1 MSVERD
7 GNFITLS
14 AGSDSIQL
22 PFAAYESGKQT
33 VATVVDQGRTVDGI
47 VRGSVVAKAT
57 KIELKWAVLT
67 PETWAQICNFF
78 DKHFY
83 FNARYYDMT
92 KNAFVTKKMYV
103 GDRSA
108 QPFIIDDVTGKPT
121 YYLNCE
127 ANIIG
132 VGEKL

>member
-1 MSVERD
+1 MAIERD

-14 AGSDSIQL
+14 AGGDTLQL

-33 VATVVDQGRTVDGI
+33 IATVVDQARSADGI
-47 VRGSVVAKAT
+47 VRGSVIAKAS

-67 PETWAQICNFF
+67 PASWADICRFF

-83 FNARYYDMT
+83 FNATYLDMT
-92 KNAFVTKKMYV
+92 TNTFKTKKMYV
-103 GDRSA
+103 GDRNA
-108 QPFIIDDVTGKPT
+108 QPFLMDSVTGIPT

>member
-1 MSVERD
+1 MSVERN

-14 AGSDSIQL
+14 AGSNSIQL